1 MKMSEGEM
9 CHFSI
14 CPKCIPQHNVE
25 LEGMAMPT
33 DLLILYNDS
42 RLTLFKT
49 EDIELKLMED
59 HLSVD
64 PRKCYYNCNWR
75 LLHVNCQFAE
85 ISTEKACSATSTNV
99 LRLKWEGKQL
109 H

>member
-14 CPKCIPQHNVE
+14 CPHCIPQS
-25 LEGMAMPT
+25 EGTATPT
-33 DLLILYNDS
+33 DLLIVYNDS

-49 EDIELKLMED
+49 EDIQMKLMDD

-64 PRKCYYNCNWR
+64 PR
-75 LLHVNCQFAE
+75 
-85 ISTEKACSATSTNV
+85 SATTITI
-99 LRLKWEGKQL
+99 GGY
-109 H
+109 